1 MDEFARSKGWL
12 ILSSGEAYEKKYYN
26 GYSWEK
32 VQRNGRTVETLR
44 RNWGS
49 VFIFLEPNGMWVV
62 WRASFSEGQSDPV
75 SETTRGKHYS
85 FERAIKDGEDFIR
98 WKARNRK

>member
-1 MDEFARSKGWL
+1 VDELARSKGWL
-12 ILSSGEAYEKKYYN
+12 ILASGEAYEKRYD
-26 GYSWEK
+26 GREFWEK
-32 VQRNGRTVETLR
+32 VQRNGKTVDVLR
-44 RNWGS
+44 RKWCS